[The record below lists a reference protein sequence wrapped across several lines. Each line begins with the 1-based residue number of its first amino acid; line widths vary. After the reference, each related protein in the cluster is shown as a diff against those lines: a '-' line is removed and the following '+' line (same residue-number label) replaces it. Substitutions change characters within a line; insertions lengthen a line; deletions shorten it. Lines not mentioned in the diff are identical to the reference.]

1 MSNFSLSS
9 KSAQDG
15 IAVMMPRGYINDIGA
30 SRLERMSE
38 QFLNQGSKKL
48 VVNFTEVQFI
58 NTIGLSVFLGIV
70 QKALE
75 HRSSLCFTNMK
86 KDHLEIIEVAG
97 LTKFVKIFKDE
108 NDAFIYLTGR

>member
-1 MSNFSLSS
+1 MSNFALSS

-15 IAVMMPRGYINDIGA
+15 IAVMMPRGYINDIA
-30 SRLERMSE
+30 AARLEQLSE

-48 VVNFTEVQFI
+48 IVNFTEVQFI

-70 QKALE
+70 QKTLE
-75 HRSSLCFTNMK
+75 YKSSLCFTNMK
-86 KDHLEIIEVAG
+86 KDHLEILEVAG

-108 NDAFIYLTGR
+108 IDAFNYLTGR